1 MPASKVISK
10 DVGIRDLPPQLRADL
25 DAAPDDIVRVIVD
38 AQRAGGVADL
48 LALVDRIGST
58 AAERGPTEKKLAEL
72 LACRLDKLPSWTA

>member
-38 AQRAGGVADL
+38 A
-48 LALVDRIGST
+48 
-58 AAERGPTEKKLAEL
+58 
-72 LACRLDKLPSWTA
+72 